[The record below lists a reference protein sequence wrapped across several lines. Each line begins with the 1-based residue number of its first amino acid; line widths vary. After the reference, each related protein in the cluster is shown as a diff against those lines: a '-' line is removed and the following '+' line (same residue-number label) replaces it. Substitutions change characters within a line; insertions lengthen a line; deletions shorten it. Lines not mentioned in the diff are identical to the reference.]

1 MSGWLWFRLRKS
13 AAVAALGLGLVPS
26 ACTRFADMGFDA
38 QSALG
43 SVSLSDRC
51 GDFLHRAFPNSG
63 VEVTGSKVN
72 AELNATSVAVT
83 AIRGDVP
90 KDGLYARE
98 IAAECRF
105 ENGILTGFR
114 WTKGPLRP

>member
-1 MSGWLWFRLRKS
+1 MSGWGGLRLRLG
-13 AAVAALGLGLVPS
+13 ALVAALGLAMAPS
-26 ACTRFADMGFDA
+26 ACTRLADMGFDA

-43 SVSLSDRC
+43 SVSLRDRC
-51 GDFLHRAFPNSG
+51 GDFLHRAFPNSAI
-63 VEVTGSKVN
+63 EVTDSKVN
-72 AELNATSVAVT
+72 AALNATTITVT
-83 AIRGDVP
+83 AIRTGVP
-90 KDGLYARE
+90 ADGPYARE